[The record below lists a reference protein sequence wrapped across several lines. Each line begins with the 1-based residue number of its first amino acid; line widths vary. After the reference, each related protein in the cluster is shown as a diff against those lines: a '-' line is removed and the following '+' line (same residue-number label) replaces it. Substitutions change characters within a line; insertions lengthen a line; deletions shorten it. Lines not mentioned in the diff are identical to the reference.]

1 MNKADLFPPHYS
13 SDGFVWSTPFVIG
26 PSILLGI
33 IVLFGLPRYL
43 HNRFHEASTNPRPL
57 SAFSK
62 FIVFLALIIT
72 TTFLIDAIVIVARA
86 IVEDL
91 WTSSVLAY
99 YIGVSWSAW
108 TLSLGALADETQK
121 FSQWYW
127 VQYLFWI
134 IAVLNE
140 TFVGWLWMMG
150 VLKPVPG
157 KYFQGVVCLL
167 MDTSHKGGD
176 RGNTFFY

>member
-1 MNKADLFPPHYS
+1 MNKADLFPPYYS

-26 PSILLGI
+26 PTILLGT

-43 HNRFHEASTNPRPL
+43 HNHNWFHEASTSTNNNSRPL

-62 FIVFLALIIT
+62 FIVLLALLIS
-72 TTFLIDAIVIVARA
+72 TTFIIDAIVIVTRA
-86 IVEDL
+86 IVEEH

-99 YIGVSWSAW
+99 YIGVSWLSW

-121 FSQWYW
+121 YSQWYW
-127 VQYLFWI
+127 IQYLFWI
-134 IAVLNE
+134 IAVLND

-157 KYFQGVVCLL
+157 NYFN
-167 MDTSHKGGD
+167 KE
-176 RGNTFFY
+176 